1 MLQGFLPEVA
11 QNNKT
16 SGKVE
21 KAGNFTVG
29 NKKWQNPKFLGW
41 YNMLQGFLPKVAWYD
56 KTFFFLLFMI
66 AGNFTVGGK
75 NWQKCKIV
83 WLIVDMMQNFLM
95 ESGTKWQ
102 KEIFYNHQAH
112 LVPELDDYSN
122 LEKFLIGFFSRNSF
136 FSVNT
141 FFSENEFNFFQS
153 EKVKKKR
160 ILRKNKILN

>member
-1 MLQGFLPEVA
+1 MA
-11 QNNKT
+11 QINKT

-75 NWQKCKIV
+75 NWQKYKIV

-112 LVPELDDYSN
+112 LVPELGDYSN
-122 LEKFLIGFFSRNSF
+122 LEKFLIGIFFLGIHFSQLIHFFQQMNS
-136 FSVNT
+136 T
-141 FFSENEFNFFQS
+141 FFSQKKLRKRGFS
-153 EKVKKKR
+153 EKIKF
-160 ILRKNKILN
+160 